1 MSRLEVLRNDLFL
14 ICRYDSDEPKYEEYN
29 AALLKTID
37 RMTENM
43 LTSAFNILRKAN
55 K

>member
-1 MSRLEVLRNDLFL
+1 MNDLEQLRNDLFL